1 MWLIW
6 GGNKSFSP
14 ISLHPSTLNCD
25 PLILRTPSI
34 QGKTR
39 RMISRARPLSS
50 GRQAGGQEGD
60 RSWSLAYC
68 LPYPPFLSHTPC
80 NRQPPSRPREH
91 PELQYVTCR
100 SGAPGLGWLLGHLS
114 DMQAEL
120 MGVSSTPQD
129 LLLEILTS
137 QMHLRRMHP
146 VLFASCI
153 WPLRVIP
160 GKGAGG
166 GSFLFSVYTSF
177 LRSSL
182 PSCSLT
188 YLLLTLV
195 PPHLIL
201 H

>member
-1 MWLIW
+1 
-6 GGNKSFSP
+6 
-14 ISLHPSTLNCD
+14 
-25 PLILRTPSI
+25 
-34 QGKTR
+34 
-39 RMISRARPLSS
+39 
-50 GRQAGGQEGD
+50 
-60 RSWSLAYC
+60 
-68 LPYPPFLSHTPC
+68 
-80 NRQPPSRPREH
+80 
-91 PELQYVTCR
+91 
-100 SGAPGLGWLLGHLS
+100 
-114 DMQAEL
+114 

-137 QMHLRRMHP
+137 QMQLRRMHP

-153 WPLRVIP
+153 RPLRVIP
-160 GKGAGG
+160 GKGGG
-166 GSFLFSVYTSF
+166 GGFLFSVYTSF